1 MSEDDSLVDLIDRE
15 AVFNAL
21 NKAFDK
27 IDRSFATKLQTRDRK
42 QHLFLDRENKRL
54 EAEVLA
60 LQQET
65 SALREKVQELSAA
78 NNANKQ
84 HHESTINPRQVQL
97 AGQRAHASNEDDGVY
112 RAPTAQQ
119 LATNYAR
126 HSSLDP
132 RPDEATDYERLKERY
147 TLLRAAN
154 KLLKKEVREAQDKEE
169 KWWHYAEVLEKELG
183 ILGNKE
189 QTERRFE
196 IAAEVMKRSRAE
208 RRTRKAA
215 AISDRPTGTPLDI
228 RPECAAAGPSA
239 NSSFNSDTERVAPQ
253 APSGDNAISRSF
265 QVNTAQPL
273 TTRQPS
279 PRSEAPTEEG
289 SDHDEEPS
297 LPAHANDETPKAHNT
312 ANIKQEP
319 SSDPPVFL
327 SARPVKK
334 RRLAGDDLNRISTP
348 SRRAVKDEVD
358 QEDPAMYLKTMA
370 TLRKSPQE
378 SFDLDDGITEMPTP
392 KKCRFYKSAGE
403 NHVSARSAAPTVE
416 SEQNEAPYL
425 PLSDRTPRQP
435 VIHDDMSSSD
445 DAEKGRDSSPF
456 GFQPLGALLNTPAE
470 QRAKTNTLILNPF
483 ARREFEGRDS
493 RGTAKEMGRGSK
505 RKADGDTEI
514 YQSPKPA
521 PSFLPPS
528 AQTPKQRPSPGVL
541 SPRKPKTKAA
551 GQSPAPHTTA
561 RKPLVDRSTNIQP
574 RSRGPPLRSLPVDS
588 LLLTDFRINPATNDN
603 KDFAFDEVVR
613 HKDDRAKMTGCTDP
627 RCPRTKDMHAM
638 VLAEVAH
645 LTKEHGERF
654 YQTPEGV
661 TLVEK
666 YLGDDAGRIPHMDV
680 SERRTL
686 WTQARLQQ
694 QANIYGRCRHRY
706 DRGNT
711 PEQYWDTGF
720 PNTQEQERDREEGR
734 MMDRRMV
741 AVRRR
746 EALKKGGRWLFK
758 DEYPSEANK
767 RHRV

>member
-1 MSEDDSLVDLIDRE
+1 MSDVESLVDPIDRE

-21 NKAFDK
+21 NQAFDK
-27 IDRSFATKLQTRDRK
+27 IDRSFATKLQTRDKK
-42 QHLFLDRENKRL
+42 QHAFLYRENKIL
-54 EAEVLA
+54 EAQVLA

-65 SALREKVQELSAA
+65 SALREKVQELSGA
-78 NNANKQ
+78 NNATEQ
-84 HHESTINPRQVQL
+84 HHESALNSRQGQL
-97 AGQRAHASNEDDGVY
+97 SRERAHGSNEGDDAY
-112 RAPTAQQ
+112 RVPTAQQ
-119 LATNYAR
+119 LATKYAR
-126 HSSLDP
+126 HSSLDL
-132 RPDEATDYERLKERY
+132 RPEEAMDYERLKERY

-154 KLLKKEVREAQDKEE
+154 KLLKKEVRESQDKEE

-183 ILGNKE
+183 IHGINE
-189 QTERRFE
+189 QTSRRFE
-196 IAAEVMKRSRAE
+196 IAAEAMKRSRAE

-215 AISDRPTGTPLDI
+215 AILDQPI
-228 RPECAAAGPSA
+228 DVAPERRSEHTAAGPSA
-239 NSSFNSDTERVAPQ
+239 NSSFNSDTELIAPHE
-253 APSGDNAISRSF
+253 PSGSNAPSRSF
-265 QVNTAQPL
+265 QVTAQPL

-279 PRSEAPTEEG
+279 PKSEAPTEEG
-289 SDHDEEPS
+289 SDQDEELS
-297 LPAHANDETPKAHNT
+297 LPAHPSDQTPKAHNT

-334 RRLAGDDLNRISTP
+334 RRVAGDESTRISTP
-348 SRRAVKDEVD
+348 SRRPVKDEDD
-358 QEDPAMYLKTMA
+358 QDDPATYLRTLA
-370 TLRKSPQE
+370 ALRKSPQE

-392 KKCRFYKSAGE
+392 KKCRFYKAAGG
-403 NHVSARSAAPTVE
+403 NNVSNRRASPAVK
-416 SEQNEAPYL
+416 SGQNEAPRS
-425 PLSDRTPRQP
+425 PVSDRTPKQP
-435 VIHDDMSSSD
+435 VIHDDVPSSD

-470 QRAKTNTLILNPF
+470 ERAKTNPLVLKPV
-483 ARREFEGRDS
+483 ARREVQDRDS
-493 RGTAKEMGRGSK
+493 RTPAKEMSRGSK

-514 YQSPKPA
+514 YQSPKHA
-521 PSFLPPS
+521 PTLLAPS
-528 AQTPKQRPSPGVL
+528 AQTPKKRLSPGVIT
-541 SPRKPKTKAA
+541 PGKFKDEAA
-551 GQSPAPHTTA
+551 APAPAPRSTA
-561 RKPLVDRSTNIQP
+561 RKPLADRSTNIQT
-574 RSRGPPLRSLPVDS
+574 RSRGAPLRSLPVDS

-661 TLVEK
+661 ALVEK
-666 YLGDDAGRIPHMDV
+666 YLGDDAGRIPKMNV
-680 SERRTL
+680 SQRRTL

-694 QANIYGRCRHRY
+694 QANIYGRCRHRF
-706 DRGNT
+706 DRANT

-741 AVRRR
+741 EVRRR

-758 DEYPSEANK
+758 DEYASDAGK
-767 RHRV
+767 RPRV